1 MSITNPFVPK
11 KIIVNPVIHRYDNTH
26 DIVQR
31 ELKDVLVSHGD
42 NPEDFV
48 TEKKLVE
55 ISRTN
60 RIEYVQSFKDEV
72 GIENIL
78 RKFNETG
85 DPSVLNVITRHPG
98 PVDENGYEQVIDITG
113 LKDNVFDNASMVAQA
128 RAVISQ
134 LDPDVKA
141 ALLNMTDADLAVFL
155 KTKLAEANM
164 SKDESSGE

>member
-1 MSITNPFVPK
+1 MANTSPFIPQK
-11 KIIVNPVIHRYDNTH
+11 KILHPVVHRYDNTH
-26 DIVQR
+26 DIVER

-42 NPEDFV
+42 NPGDFV
-48 TEKKLVE
+48 TEKRLIE
-55 ISRTN
+55 ISRKN

-128 RAVISQ
+128 RAVIAQ
-134 LDPDVKA
+134 LDPEVKA

-155 KTKLAEANM
+155 KTKLAEAEK
-164 SKDESSGE
+164 SKEESSGE